1 MELNKS
7 SFQYMFALLLSVATL
22 FAQNITGTVS
32 GDNGNALAGANV
44 AVEGTN
50 AGASSNQDGSFSIS
64 GLSDGTYTV
73 TASYIG
79 YEDASA
85 VVTISGGRA
94 SSVNLTLDQGDIR
107 LNQVVVSASLK
118 KELVTEAPASVT
130 VFSGDELQARNAT
143 TIADVIGNQAGVEY
157 MKTGLES
164 SNVTLRG
171 FNGVF
176 SGAIHAVVDNRW
188 TRAPVVNA
196 QLLQFFAPDDS
207 DVDRVE
213 LVRGPASPMF
223 GPDTQQGVISLFTKS
238 PFNQGHRVALT
249 VGDRNFMKI
258 YGRVAHQWG
267 AKAATRISF
276 SHRSFDDWESN
287 MPRSV
292 AEANAQGHSYYE
304 PEYIRR
310 GLQTTSYP
318 FIDYDAVKYNDPANG
333 AFNAASAGEPF
344 SPEATVFETKTEIRP
359 DLKSNLTINT
369 RYANLSAI
377 EMTGVGRQFA
387 DDVDLYQ
394 FQMSYFRQDVM
405 GGDLFLNFFTN
416 VNDQKTT
423 YSLVNGNVVYDES
436 SNRALQLQHT
446 VPMGNGQTVIWGLD
460 YLDRTPETKGTING
474 KNEEDDDF
482 HNLGAYYSYEKK
494 FSDKF
499 KFVGTGRF
507 DTNNFLRKIGTDNV
521 FAPKLAFVWSPDN
534 VRGNFRLTYGENVD
548 LPGNFSKNLD
558 IAVYRDF
565 VYKQGLGIDFTQ
577 AGPWGAALPFNPD
590 IQVKAM
596 GSTTTGWTYHRDD
609 NGVPTYRSNW
619 TPGYMNVVFN
629 QLQAVYGAET
639 ALAMVDEMFPDGINT
654 NYAMNNSDMNAVAYG
669 VWAPLMMGSILQSAG
684 GAAYNAGFAA
694 SVGAAYAAATGDVAG
709 AAAYGANAAATAAGA
724 VLIMAASVT
733 PDSYANVVID
743 ENFNIVNPVQQY
755 PDFPVTKET
764 TWAQTE
770 FGYKG
775 QIADNMTLSVDV
787 YDLTIS
793 DYITNLQNIS
803 GMVTVLGDGG
813 SYVSNVLTYLATE
826 GDANL
831 AAWVDGWDAAALGGN
846 GNGTGADEF
855 AGLLLGTVAQA
866 PMGMVAPEQSPYG
879 GNLIYGYKQLT
890 EDLNLQGLEVAMNY
904 FPNSDWTFSMNASY
918 LSDSSLSVDFEGIEQ
933 IVNMNTPRFKMGA
946 GMQFADGEGS
956 SYGMTLRYQDS
967 YFADGFSGTSG
978 FVDSFYTLGLNAKW
992 NLNAVDGMSV
1002 GLSIDNITDVVHRET
1017 FLGPEMGRFV
1027 SMTVGYDL

>member
-1 MELNKS
+1 MKLNKA
-7 SFQYMFALLLSVATL
+7 SFQYMFALLFSVATL

-32 GDNGNALAGANV
+32 GDDGSALAGANV
-44 AVEGTN
+44 AVEGTDS
-50 AGASSNQDGSFSIS
+50 GASSNQDGSFSIS

-85 VVTISGGRA
+85 VVTISGGQA
-94 SSVNLTLDQGDIR
+94 SSVNLTLDRGDIR

-130 VFSGDELQARNAT
+130 VFGGDELEARSAT
-143 TIADVIGNQAGVEY
+143 TLTDVIGNQAGVEY

-164 SNVTLRG
+164 SNLSLRG

-213 LVRGPASPMF
+213 LVRGPASPMY

-238 PFNQGHRVALT
+238 PFNQGNRVALT

-267 AKAATRISF
+267 ARAATRVSF

-287 MPRSV
+287 MPRTL
-292 AEANAQGHSYYE
+292 AEANAQGHDYFE
-304 PEYIRR
+304 PLTIRR
-310 GLQTTSYP
+310 GLQTTAYP
-318 FIDYDAVKYNDPANG
+318 FIDYDSSGYNDPEG
-333 AFNAASAGEPF
+333 GVRNAASADEPF
-344 SPEATVFETKTEIRP
+344 SPEVTMVETKTEFRP

-369 RYANLSAI
+369 RNANLSAI

-387 DDVDLYQ
+387 DDVNLNQ
-394 FQMSYFRQDVM
+394 FQIAYFRQDVL

-416 VNDQKTT
+416 INDQKTT

-436 SNRALQLQHT
+436 SNRAFQLQHT
-446 VPMGNGQTVIWGLD
+446 IPMKNGQTIIWGVD

-474 KNEEDDDF
+474 KNEDEDDF
-482 HNLGAYYSYEKK
+482 TNIGAYYSYEKK
-494 FSDKF
+494 FSDEF
-499 KFVGTGRF
+499 KFVGTGRV
-507 DTNNFLRKIGTDNV
+507 DSNNYLDDIGTSSV
-521 FAPKLAFVWSPDN
+521 FAPKLAFVWSPED
-534 VRGNFRLTYGENVD
+534 VRGNFRLTYGENID
-548 LPGNFSKNLD
+548 LPGNFPQNLD

-565 VYKQGLGIDFTQ
+565 VYKNSLGIDFSTPTF
-577 AGPWGAALPFNPD
+577 GSLPFNPD

-596 GSTTTGWTYHRDD
+596 GSRTTGWTYDRDA

-619 TPGYMNVVFN
+619 SP
-629 QLQAVYGAET
+629 
-639 ALAMVDEMFPDGINT
+639 ALGLDVNT
-654 NYAMNNSDMNAVAYG
+654 NYAMGNSTMNAAAFG
-669 VWAPLMMGSILQSAG
+669 VWSPIIMGSILQSAAG
-684 GAAYNAGFAA
+684 QQYNAGFAA
-694 SVGAAYAAATGDVAG
+694 QVAAGYAAATGDTAG
-709 AAAYGANAAATAAGA
+709 AAAYGAAQAAAAAQA
-724 VLIMAASVT
+724 VMALASTVT
-733 PDSYANVVID
+733 PSAYSNVVAD
-743 ENFNIVNPVQQY
+743 ENGNLVDPSLQY
-755 PDFPVTKET
+755 PDFPANRET

-775 QIADNMTLSVDV
+775 QITDNMTLSVDV
-787 YDLTIS
+787 YDMVIS
-793 DYITNLQNIS
+793 DYITSLQNVS
-803 GMVTVLGDGG
+803 GLVGVAGDGQ
-813 SYVSNVLTYLATE
+813 SYVGNVLTYLATS
-826 GDANL
+826 GDTNL
-831 AAWVDGWDAAALGGN
+831 VNWINGWDAAAAGGN

-855 AGLLLGTVAQA
+855 AGILLPSVGAV
-866 PMGMVAPEQSPYG
+866 PIGIIAPEQSPYG

-890 EDLNLQGLEVAMNY
+890 DDLNLQGLEVSMNY
-904 FPNSDWTFSMNASY
+904 FPSSEWTFNMNMSL
-918 LSDSSLSVDFEGIEQ
+918 LSDSSLSVDFEGVEQ
-933 IVNMNTPRFKMGA
+933 VVNMNTPKFKLGG
-946 GMQFADGEGS
+946 GMQYASDDV
-956 SYGMTLRYQDS
+956 SYGLSLRYQDS

-978 FVDSFYTLGLNAKW
+978 NVEGFYTVGVNAKW
-992 NLNAVDGMSV
+992 NLEAVDGMSV

-1017 FLGPEMGRFV
+1017 FLGPEMGRFT
-1027 SMTVGYDL
+1027 SISLGYDL

>member
-1 MELNKS
+1 MKLNKA
-7 SFQYMFALLLSVATL
+7 SFQYMFALLFSVATL
-22 FAQNITGTVS
+22 FAQNITGTVN
-32 GDNGNALAGANV
+32 GDDGSALAGANV
-44 AVEGTN
+44 AVEGTDS
-50 AGASSNQDGSFSIS
+50 GASSNQDGSFSIS

-85 VVTISGGRA
+85 VVTISGGQA
-94 SSVNLTLDQGDIR
+94 SSVNLTLDRGDIR

-130 VFSGDELQARNAT
+130 VFGGDELEARSAT
-143 TIADVIGNQAGVEY
+143 TLTDVIGNQAGVEY

-164 SNVTLRG
+164 SNLSLRG

-213 LVRGPASPMF
+213 LVRGPASPMY

-238 PFNQGHRVALT
+238 PFNQGNRIALT

-267 AKAATRISF
+267 ARAATRVSF

-287 MPRSV
+287 MPRSLT
-292 AEANAQGHSYYE
+292 EAQAQGHSYYE
-304 PEYIRR
+304 PELIRR
-310 GLQTTSYP
+310 GLQTTAYP
-318 FIDYDAVKYNDPANG
+318 FIDYTASGYNDPVEGSPNS
-333 AFNAASAGEPF
+333 ASSAEPF
-344 SPEATVFETKTEIRP
+344 SPEATVFETKTEFRP

-369 RYANLSAI
+369 RMANLSAI

-394 FQMSYFRQDVM
+394 FQVAYFRQDVL
-405 GGDLFLNFFTN
+405 GGDLYLNFFTN
-416 VNDQKTT
+416 INDQKTT

-436 SNRALQLQHT
+436 SNRAFQLQHT
-446 VPMGNGQTVIWGLD
+446 VPMKNGQTVIWGLD

-474 KNEEDDDF
+474 KNEDNDDF
-482 HNLGAYYSYEKK
+482 DNLGVYYSYEKK
-494 FSDKF
+494 FSDRF
-499 KFVGTGRF
+499 KFVGTGRL
-507 DTNNFLRKIGTDNV
+507 DQNNYLDAIGTSSV
-521 FAPKLAFVWSPDN
+521 FAPKLAFVWSPED
-534 VRGNFRLTYGENVD
+534 VRGNFRLTYGENID
-548 LPGNFSKNLD
+548 LPGNFPKNLD

-565 VYKQGLGIDFTQ
+565 VYKQGLGIDFQ
-577 AGPWGAALPFNPD
+577 SAAFGSLPFNPD

-596 GSTTTGWTYHRDD
+596 GSQTTGWTYDRDA

-619 TPGYMNVVFN
+619 SP
-629 QLQAVYGAET
+629 
-639 ALAMVDEMFPDGINT
+639 ALGLDVNT
-654 NYAMNNSDMNAVAYG
+654 NYAMGNSTMNAAAFG
-669 VWAPLMMGSILQSAG
+669 VWSPIMMGSILQSAG
-684 GAAYNAGFAA
+684 GQGYNAAFAA
-694 SVGAAYAAATGDVAG
+694 QVAAGYAAATGDTAG
-709 AAAYGANAAATAAGA
+709 AAAYGAAQAAAASQA
-724 VLIMAASVT
+724 VMALASTVS
-733 PDSYANVVID
+733 PSAYSNVVID
-743 ENFNIVNPVQQY
+743 ENFNVVNPVTQY
-755 PDFPVTKET
+755 PNFPATKET

-775 QIADNMTLSVDV
+775 QITDNMTLSVDV
-787 YDLTIS
+787 YDLVIS

-813 SYVSNVLTYLATE
+813 SYVGNVLTYLATA

-831 AAWVDGWDAAALGGN
+831 VNWINGWDAAAAGGN

-866 PMGMVAPEQSPYG
+866 PIGMIAPEQSPYG
-879 GNLIYGYKQLT
+879 GNLIFGYKQLT

-904 FPNSDWTFSMNASY
+904 FPSAEWTFNMNMSL
-918 LSDSSLSVDFEGIEQ
+918 LSDSSLTVDFEGVEQ
-933 IVNMNTPRFKMGA
+933 FVNMNTPKFKLGG
-946 GMQFADGEGS
+946 GMQYASDDV
-956 SYGMTLRYQDS
+956 SYGLSLRYQDS

-978 FVDSFYTLGLNAKW
+978 EVEGFYTVGVNAKW
-992 NLNAVDGMSV
+992 NLEAVDGMSV

-1017 FLGPEMGRFV
+1017 FLGPEMGRFT
-1027 SMTVGYDL
+1027 SISLGYDL

>member
-1 MELNKS
+1 MKLNKA
-7 SFQYMFALLLSVATL
+7 SFQYMFVLLFSVTAL
-22 FAQNITGTVS
+22 FAQNITGTVN
-32 GDNGNALAGANV
+32 GDDGSALAGANV
-44 AVEGTN
+44 AVEGTDS
-50 AGASSNQDGSFSIS
+50 GASSNQDGSFSIS

-85 VVTISGGRA
+85 VVTISGGQA
-94 SSVNLTLDQGDIR
+94 SSVNLTLDRGDIR

-130 VFSGDELQARNAT
+130 VFGGDELEARSAT
-143 TIADVIGNQAGVEY
+143 TLTDVIGNQAGVEY

-164 SNVTLRG
+164 SNLSLRG

-213 LVRGPASPMF
+213 LVRGPASPMY

-238 PFNQGHRVALT
+238 PFNQGNRIALT

-267 AKAATRISF
+267 ARAATRVSF

-287 MPRSV
+287 MPRSLT
-292 AEANAQGHSYYE
+292 EAQAQGHSYYE
-304 PEYIRR
+304 PELIRR
-310 GLQTTSYP
+310 GLQTTAYP
-318 FIDYDAVKYNDPANG
+318 FIDYTASGYNDPVEGSPNS
-333 AFNAASAGEPF
+333 ASSAEPF
-344 SPEATVFETKTEIRP
+344 SPEATVFETKTEFRP

-369 RYANLSAI
+369 RMANLSAI

-394 FQMSYFRQDVM
+394 FQVAYFRQDVL
-405 GGDLFLNFFTN
+405 GGDLYLNFFTN
-416 VNDQKTT
+416 INDQKTT

-436 SNRALQLQHT
+436 SNRAFQLQHT
-446 VPMGNGQTVIWGLD
+446 VPMKNGQTVIWGLD

-474 KNEEDDDF
+474 KNEDNDDF
-482 HNLGAYYSYEKK
+482 DNLGVYYSYEKK
-494 FSDKF
+494 FSDRF
-499 KFVGTGRF
+499 KFVGTGRL
-507 DTNNFLRKIGTDNV
+507 DQNNYLDAIGTSSV
-521 FAPKLAFVWSPDN
+521 FAPKLAFVWSPED
-534 VRGNFRLTYGENVD
+534 VRGNFRLTYGENID
-548 LPGNFSKNLD
+548 LPGNFPKNLD

-565 VYKQGLGIDFTQ
+565 VYKQGLGIDFQ
-577 AGPWGAALPFNPD
+577 SAAFGSLPFNPD

-596 GSTTTGWTYHRDD
+596 GSQTTGWTYDRDA

-619 TPGYMNVVFN
+619 SP
-629 QLQAVYGAET
+629 
-639 ALAMVDEMFPDGINT
+639 ALGLDVNT
-654 NYAMNNSDMNAVAYG
+654 NYAMGNSTMNAAAFG
-669 VWAPLMMGSILQSAG
+669 VWSPIMMGSILQSAG
-684 GAAYNAGFAA
+684 GQGYNAAFAA
-694 SVGAAYAAATGDVAG
+694 QVAAGYAAATGDTAG
-709 AAAYGANAAATAAGA
+709 AAAYGAAQAAAASQA
-724 VLIMAASVT
+724 VMALASTVS
-733 PDSYANVVID
+733 PSAYSNVVID
-743 ENFNIVNPVQQY
+743 ENFNVVNPVTQY
-755 PDFPVTKET
+755 PNFPATKET

-775 QIADNMTLSVDV
+775 QITDNMTLSVDV
-787 YDLTIS
+787 YDLVIS

-813 SYVSNVLTYLATE
+813 SYVGNVLTYLATA

-831 AAWVDGWDAAALGGN
+831 VNWINGWDAAAAGGN

-866 PMGMVAPEQSPYG
+866 PIGMIAPEQSPYG

-904 FPNSDWTFSMNASY
+904 FPSAEWTFNMNMSL
-918 LSDSSLSVDFEGIEQ
+918 LSDSSLTVDFEGVEQ
-933 IVNMNTPRFKMGA
+933 FVNMNTPKFKLGG
-946 GMQFADGEGS
+946 GMQYASDDV
-956 SYGMTLRYQDS
+956 SYGLSLRYQDS

-978 FVDSFYTLGLNAKW
+978 EVEGFYTVGVNAKW
-992 NLNAVDGMSV
+992 NLEAVDGMSV

-1017 FLGPEMGRFV
+1017 FLGPEMGRFT
-1027 SMTVGYDL
+1027 SISLGYDL

>member
-1 MELNKS
+1 MKLNKA
-7 SFQYMFALLLSVATL
+7 SFQYMFALLFSVTAL
-22 FAQNITGTVS
+22 FAQNITGTVN
-32 GDNGNALAGANV
+32 GDDGSALAGANV
-44 AVEGTN
+44 AVEGTDS
-50 AGASSNQDGSFSIS
+50 GASSNQDGSFSIS

-85 VVTISGGRA
+85 VVTISGGQA
-94 SSVNLTLDQGDIR
+94 SSVNLTLDRGDIR

-130 VFSGDELQARNAT
+130 VFGGEELEARSAT
-143 TIADVIGNQAGVEY
+143 TLTDVIGNQAGVEY

-164 SNVTLRG
+164 SNLSLRG

-213 LVRGPASPMF
+213 LVRGPASPMY

-238 PFNQGHRVALT
+238 PFNQGNRIALT

-267 AKAATRISF
+267 ARAATRVSF

-287 MPRSV
+287 MPRSLT
-292 AEANAQGHSYYE
+292 EAQAQGHSYYE
-304 PEYIRR
+304 PELIRR
-310 GLQTTSYP
+310 GLQTTAYP
-318 FIDYDAVKYNDPANG
+318 FIDYTASGYNDPVEGSPNS
-333 AFNAASAGEPF
+333 ASSAEPF
-344 SPEATVFETKTEIRP
+344 SPEATVFETKTEFRP

-369 RYANLSAI
+369 RMANLSAI

-394 FQMSYFRQDVM
+394 FQVAYFRQDVL
-405 GGDLFLNFFTN
+405 GGDLYLNFFTN
-416 VNDQKTT
+416 INDQKTT

-436 SNRALQLQHT
+436 SNRAFQLQHT
-446 VPMGNGQTVIWGLD
+446 VPMKNGQTVIWGLD

-474 KNEEDDDF
+474 KNEDNDDF
-482 HNLGAYYSYEKK
+482 DNLGVYYSYEKK
-494 FSDKF
+494 FSDRF
-499 KFVGTGRF
+499 KFVGTGRL
-507 DTNNFLRKIGTDNV
+507 DQNNYLDAIGTSSV
-521 FAPKLAFVWSPDN
+521 FAPKLAFVWSPED
-534 VRGNFRLTYGENVD
+534 VRGNFRLTYGENID
-548 LPGNFSKNLD
+548 LPGNFPKNLD

-565 VYKQGLGIDFTQ
+565 VYKQGLGIDFQ
-577 AGPWGAALPFNPD
+577 SAAFGSLPFNPD

-596 GSTTTGWTYHRDD
+596 GSQTTGWTYDRDA

-619 TPGYMNVVFN
+619 SP
-629 QLQAVYGAET
+629 
-639 ALAMVDEMFPDGINT
+639 ALGLDVNT
-654 NYAMNNSDMNAVAYG
+654 NYAMGNSTMNAAAFG
-669 VWAPLMMGSILQSAG
+669 VWSPIMMGSILQSEG
-684 GAAYNAGFAA
+684 GQGYNAAFAA
-694 SVGAAYAAATGDVAG
+694 QVAAGYAAATGDTAG
-709 AAAYGANAAATAAGA
+709 AAAYGAAQAAAASQA
-724 VLIMAASVT
+724 VMALASTVS
-733 PDSYANVVID
+733 PSAYSNVVID
-743 ENFNIVNPVQQY
+743 EN
-755 PDFPVTKET
+755 
-764 TWAQTE
+764 QTE

-775 QIADNMTLSVDV
+775 QITDNMTLSVDV
-787 YDLTIS
+787 YDLVIS

-813 SYVSNVLTYLATE
+813 SYVGNVLTYLATA

-831 AAWVDGWDAAALGGN
+831 VNWINGWDAAAAGGN

-866 PMGMVAPEQSPYG
+866 PIGMIAPEQSPYG
-879 GNLIYGYKQLT
+879 GNLIFGYKQLT

-904 FPNSDWTFSMNASY
+904 FPSAEWTFNMNMSL
-918 LSDSSLSVDFEGIEQ
+918 LSDSSLTVDFEGVEQ
-933 IVNMNTPRFKMGA
+933 FVNMNTPKFKLGG
-946 GMQFADGEGS
+946 GMQYASDDV
-956 SYGMTLRYQDS
+956 SYGLSLRYQDS

-978 FVDSFYTLGLNAKW
+978 EVEGFYTVGVNAKW
-992 NLNAVDGMSV
+992 NLEAVDGMSV

-1017 FLGPEMGRFV
+1017 FLGPEMGRFT
-1027 SMTVGYDL
+1027 SISLGYDL

>member
-1 MELNKS
+1 MKLNKA
-7 SFQYMFALLLSVATL
+7 SFQYMFALLFSVATL

-32 GDNGNALAGANV
+32 GDDGSALAGANV
-44 AVEGTN
+44 AVEGTDS
-50 AGASSNQDGSFSIS
+50 GASSNQDGSFSIS

-85 VVTISGGRA
+85 VVTISGGQA
-94 SSVNLTLDQGDIR
+94 SSVNLTLDRGDIR

-130 VFSGDELQARNAT
+130 VFGGDELEARSAT
-143 TIADVIGNQAGVEY
+143 TLTDVIGNQAGVEY

-164 SNVTLRG
+164 SNLSLRG

-213 LVRGPASPMF
+213 LVRGPASPMY

-238 PFNQGHRVALT
+238 PFNQGNRIALT

-267 AKAATRISF
+267 TRAATRVSF

-287 MPRSV
+287 MPRSLT
-292 AEANAQGHSYYE
+292 EAQAQGHSYYE
-304 PEYIRR
+304 PELIRR
-310 GLQTTSYP
+310 GLQTTAYP
-318 FIDYDAVKYNDPANG
+318 FIDYTASGYNDPVEGSPNS
-333 AFNAASAGEPF
+333 ASSAEPF
-344 SPEATVFETKTEIRP
+344 SPEATVFETKTEFRP

-369 RYANLSAI
+369 RMANLSAI

-394 FQMSYFRQDVM
+394 FQVAYFRQDVL
-405 GGDLFLNFFTN
+405 GGDLYLNFFTN
-416 VNDQKTT
+416 INDQKTT

-436 SNRALQLQHT
+436 SNRAFQLQHT
-446 VPMGNGQTVIWGLD
+446 VPMKNGQTVIWGLD

-474 KNEEDDDF
+474 KNEDNDDF
-482 HNLGAYYSYEKK
+482 DNLGVYYSYEKK
-494 FSDKF
+494 FSDRF
-499 KFVGTGRF
+499 KFVGTGRL
-507 DTNNFLRKIGTDNV
+507 DQNNYLDAIGTSSV
-521 FAPKLAFVWSPDN
+521 FAPKLAFVWSPED
-534 VRGNFRLTYGENVD
+534 VRGNFRLTYGENID
-548 LPGNFSKNLD
+548 LPGNFPKNLD

-565 VYKQGLGIDFTQ
+565 VYKQGLGIDFQ
-577 AGPWGAALPFNPD
+577 SAAFGSLPFNPD

-596 GSTTTGWTYHRDD
+596 GSQTTGWTYDRDA

-619 TPGYMNVVFN
+619 SP
-629 QLQAVYGAET
+629 
-639 ALAMVDEMFPDGINT
+639 ALGLDVNT
-654 NYAMNNSDMNAVAYG
+654 NYAMGNSTMNAAAFG
-669 VWAPLMMGSILQSAG
+669 VWSPIMMGSILQSEG
-684 GAAYNAGFAA
+684 GQGYNAAFAA
-694 SVGAAYAAATGDVAG
+694 QVAAGYAAATGDTAG
-709 AAAYGANAAATAAGA
+709 AAAYGAAQAAAASQA
-724 VLIMAASVT
+724 VMALASTVS
-733 PDSYANVVID
+733 PSAYSNVVID
-743 ENFNIVNPVQQY
+743 ENFNVVNPVTQY
-755 PDFPVTKET
+755 PNFPATKET

-775 QIADNMTLSVDV
+775 QITDNMTLSVDV
-787 YDLTIS
+787 YDLVIS

-813 SYVSNVLTYLATE
+813 SYVGNVLTYLATA

-831 AAWVDGWDAAALGGN
+831 VNWINGWDAAAAGGN

-866 PMGMVAPEQSPYG
+866 PIGMIAPEQSPYG

-904 FPNSDWTFSMNASY
+904 FPSAEWTFNMNMSL
-918 LSDSSLSVDFEGIEQ
+918 LSDSSLTVDFEGVEQ
-933 IVNMNTPRFKMGA
+933 FVNMNTPKFKLGG
-946 GMQFADGEGS
+946 GMQYASDDV
-956 SYGMTLRYQDS
+956 SYGLSLRYQDS

-978 FVDSFYTLGLNAKW
+978 EVEGFYTVGVNAKW
-992 NLNAVDGMSV
+992 NLEAVDGMSV

-1017 FLGPEMGRFV
+1017 FLGPEMGRFT
-1027 SMTVGYDL
+1027 SISLGYDL

>member
-1 MELNKS
+1 MKLNKA
-7 SFQYMFALLLSVATL
+7 SFQYMFALLFSVTSL

-44 AVEGTN
+44 AVEGTE

-85 VVTISGGRA
+85 VVTVSGGKA

-130 VFSGDELQARNAT
+130 VFGGDELEARGAT

-213 LVRGPASPMF
+213 LVRGPASPMY
-223 GPDTQQGVISLFTKS
+223 GPDTQQGVISLYTKS
-238 PFNQGHRVALT
+238 PFNQGNRIALT

-267 AKAATRISF
+267 ARAATRISF
-276 SHRSFDDWESN
+276 SHRSFEDWESN
-287 MPRSV
+287 MPRSL
-292 AEANAQGHSYYE
+292 AEANAAGHDYYE
-304 PEYIRR
+304 PEMIRR
-310 GLQTTSYP
+310 GLQTTAYP
-318 FIDYDAVKYNDPANG
+318 FIDYANSGYNDPEG
-333 AFNAASAGEPF
+333 GVLNAASADEPF
-344 SPEATVFETKTEIRP
+344 KPEATVFETKTEFRP

-369 RYANLSAI
+369 RFANLSAI

-394 FQMSYFRQDVM
+394 FQVSYFRQGFL

-416 VNDQKTT
+416 INDQKTT

-436 SNRALQLQHT
+436 SNRAFQLQHT
-446 VPMGNGQTVIWGLD
+446 VPMKNGQSVIWGLD

-474 KNEEDDDF
+474 KNEDDDNF
-482 HNLGAYYSYEKK
+482 DNLGVYYTYEKK
-494 FSDKF
+494 FSDEF
-499 KFVGTGRF
+499 KFVGTGRY
-507 DTNNFLRKIGTDNV
+507 DTNNYLDAIGTSGV
-521 FAPKLAFVWSPDN
+521 FAPKLAFVWSPED
-534 VRGNFRLTYGENVD
+534 VRGNFRLTYGENID

-558 IAVYRDF
+558 IAVFRDF
-565 VYKQGLGIDFTQ
+565 VYGGLFGIDFTPIV
-577 AGPWGAALPFNPD
+577 GFNPD

-596 GSTTTGWTYHRDD
+596 GSTTTGWTYNRDA
-609 NGVPTYRSNW
+609 NGIPTYRSNW
-619 TPGYMNVVFN
+619 SP
-629 QLQAVYGAET
+629 AVGAD
-639 ALAMVDEMFPDGINT
+639 VNT
-654 NYAMNNSDMNAVAYG
+654 NYAMNNSTMNAAAFG
-669 VWAPLMMGSILQSAG
+669 VWSPIMMGAILQSAG
-684 GAAYNAGFAA
+684 GQAYNAGFAA
-694 SVGAAYAAATGDVAG
+694 QVAASYAAATGDTAG
-709 AAAYGANAAATAAGA
+709 AAAFGAAQAAAASNA
-724 VLIMAASVT
+724 VLALASAVS
-733 PDSYANVVID
+733 PSAYN
-743 ENFNIVNPVQQY
+743 NIVLDTSFNLMDPSTRF
-755 PDFPVTKET
+755 PDFPRIKET

-775 QIADNMTLSVDV
+775 QVTDNMTLSVDL
-787 YDLTIS
+787 YDMVIS
-793 DYITNLQNIS
+793 DYVTGLQNIS
-803 GMVTVLGDGG
+803 GLVNVVGDGG
-813 SYVSNVLTYLATE
+813 SYVGNVLTYLATQ

-831 AAWVDGWDAAALGGN
+831 VNWINGWDAAAAGGN

-855 AGLLLGTVAQA
+855 AGLLLGQVAQV
-866 PMGMVAPEQSPYG
+866 PIGMVAPEQSPYG
-879 GNLIYGYKQLT
+879 GNLIYGYKQLSD
-890 EDLNLQGLEVAMNY
+890 DLNLQGLEVAMNY
-904 FPNSDWTFSMNASY
+904 FPSAEWTFNMNMSL
-918 LSDSSLSVDFEGIEQ
+918 LSDSSLSVDFEGVEQ
-933 IVNMNTPRFKMGA
+933 VVNMNAPKFKLGG
-946 GMQFADGEGS
+946 GMQYADADK

-978 FVDSFYTLGLNAKW
+978 NVDGFYTVGVNAKW
-992 NLNAVDGMSV
+992 NLEAVDGMSV

-1017 FLGPEMGRFV
+1017 FLGPEMGRFT
-1027 SMTVGYDL
+1027 SISLGYDL

>member
-1 MELNKS
+1 MKLNKA
-7 SFQYMFALLLSVATL
+7 SFQYMFALLFSVATL

-32 GDNGNALAGANV
+32 GDDGSALAGANV
-44 AVEGTN
+44 AVEGTDS
-50 AGASSNQDGSFSIS
+50 GASSNQDGSFSIS

-79 YEDASA
+79 YDDASA
-85 VVTISGGRA
+85 VVTISGGQA
-94 SSVNLTLDQGDIR
+94 SSVNLTLDRGDIR

-130 VFSGDELQARNAT
+130 VFGGEELEARSAT
-143 TIADVIGNQAGVEY
+143 TLSDVLGNQAGVEY

-164 SNVTLRG
+164 SNLSLRG

-213 LVRGPASPMF
+213 LVRGPASPMY

-238 PFNQGHRVALT
+238 PFNQGNRIALT

-267 AKAATRISF
+267 ARAATRVSF

-287 MPRSV
+287 MPRSL
-292 AEANAQGHSYYE
+292 AEAQAEGHSYYE
-304 PEYIRR
+304 PELIRR
-310 GLQTTSYP
+310 GLQTTTYP
-318 FIDYDAVKYNDPANG
+318 FIDYSNSGYNDPVEGSPNS
-333 AFNAASAGEPF
+333 ASSAEPF
-344 SPEATVFETKTEIRP
+344 SPEATVFETKTEFRP

-369 RYANLSAI
+369 RMANLSAI

-394 FQMSYFRQDVM
+394 FQLAYFRQDVL
-405 GGDLFLNFFTN
+405 GGDLYLNFFTN
-416 VNDQKTT
+416 INDQKTT

-436 SNRALQLQHT
+436 SNRAFQMQHT
-446 VPMGNGQTVIWGLD
+446 VPMKNGQTVIWGLD

-474 KNEEDDDF
+474 KNEDDDNF
-482 HNLGAYYSYEKK
+482 DNLGVYYSYEKK
-494 FSDKF
+494 FSDEF
-499 KFVGTGRF
+499 KFVGTGRY
-507 DTNNFLRKIGTDNV
+507 DTNNYLDAIGTSGV
-521 FAPKLAFVWSPDN
+521 FAPKLAFVWSPED
-534 VRGNFRLTYGENVD
+534 VRGNFRLTYGENID
-548 LPGNFSKNLD
+548 LPGNFPKNLD

-565 VYKQGLGIDFTQ
+565 VYKQSLGIDFSTPTF
-577 AGPWGAALPFNPD
+577 GSLPFNPD

-596 GSTTTGWTYHRDD
+596 GSTTTGWTYDRDA

-619 TPGYMNVVFN
+619 SP
-629 QLQAVYGAET
+629 
-639 ALAMVDEMFPDGINT
+639 ALGLDVNT
-654 NYAMNNSDMNAVAYG
+654 NYAMGNNTMNAAAFG
-669 VWAPLMMGSILQSAG
+669 VWAPIMMGSILQSDAG
-684 GAAYNAGFAA
+684 AGYNAAFAA
-694 SVGAAYAAATGDVAG
+694 QVGAAYAAATGDVAG
-709 AAAYGANAAATAAGA
+709 AAAYGAAQAAAAAQA
-724 VLIMAASVT
+724 VMALAGSVS
-733 PDSYANVVID
+733 PSAYSNIVID
-743 ENFNIVNPVQQY
+743 ETFNVVNPVTQY
-755 PDFPVTKET
+755 PDFPATKET

-775 QIADNMTLSVDV
+775 QVTDNMTLSVDV
-787 YDLTIS
+787 YDLVIS
-793 DYITNLQNIS
+793 DYVTNLQNIS

-813 SYVSNVLTYLATE
+813 SYVGNVLTYLATA

-831 AAWVDGWDAAALGGN
+831 VNWINGWDAAAAGGN

-866 PMGMVAPEQSPYG
+866 PIGMVAPEQSPYG

-890 EDLNLQGLEVAMNY
+890 EDLNLQGLEVSMNY
-904 FPNSDWTFSMNASY
+904 FPSAEWTFNMNMSL
-918 LSDSSLSVDFEGIEQ
+918 LSDSSLTVDFEGVEQ
-933 IVNMNTPRFKMGA
+933 FVNMNTPKFKLGG
-946 GMQFADGEGS
+946 GMQYASDDV

-978 FVDSFYTLGLNAKW
+978 NVEGFYTVGVNAKW
-992 NLNAVDGMSV
+992 NLEAVDGMSV

-1017 FLGPEMGRFV
+1017 FLGPEMGRFT
-1027 SMTVGYDL
+1027 SISLGYDL

>member
-1 MELNKS
+1 MKLNKA
-7 SFQYMFALLLSVATL
+7 SFQYMFALLFSVATL

-32 GDNGNALAGANV
+32 GDDGSALAGANV
-44 AVEGTN
+44 AVEGTDT
-50 AGASSNQDGSFSIS
+50 GASSNQDGSFSIS

-79 YEDASA
+79 YDDASA
-85 VVTISGGRA
+85 VVTISGGQA
-94 SSVNLTLDQGDIR
+94 SSVNLTLDKGDIR

-130 VFSGDELQARNAT
+130 VFGGEELEARSAT
-143 TIADVIGNQAGVEY
+143 TLSDVLGNQAGVEY

-164 SNVTLRG
+164 SNLSLRG

-213 LVRGPASPMF
+213 LVRGPASPMY

-238 PFNQGHRVALT
+238 PFNQGNRVAIT

-267 AKAATRISF
+267 ARAATRVSF

-287 MPRSV
+287 MPRSLT
-292 AEANAQGHSYYE
+292 EAQAQGHSYYE
-304 PEYIRR
+304 PELIRR
-310 GLQTTSYP
+310 GLQTTTYP
-318 FIDYDAVKYNDPANG
+318 FIDYGASGYNDPVEGSPN
-333 AFNAASAGEPF
+333 SATSDEPF
-344 SPEATVFETKTEIRP
+344 SPEATVFETKTEFRP

-369 RYANLSAI
+369 RMANLSAI

-387 DDVDLYQ
+387 DDVDLMQ
-394 FQMSYFRQDVM
+394 FQLAYFRQDVL
-405 GGDLFLNFFTN
+405 GGDLYLNFFTN
-416 VNDQKTT
+416 INDQKTT

-436 SNRALQLQHT
+436 SNRAFQLQHT
-446 VPMGNGQTVIWGLD
+446 IPMKNGQTVIWGLD

-474 KNEEDDDF
+474 KNEDDDNF
-482 HNLGAYYSYEKK
+482 DNLGVYYSYEKK
-494 FSDKF
+494 FSDEF
-499 KFVGTGRF
+499 KFVGTGRL
-507 DTNNFLRKIGTDNV
+507 DQNNYLDAIGTSSV
-521 FAPKLAFVWSPDN
+521 FAPKLAFVWSPED
-534 VRGNFRLTYGENVD
+534 VRGNFRLTYGENID
-548 LPGNFSKNLD
+548 LPGNFPKNLD

-565 VYKQGLGIDFTQ
+565 VYKQSLGIDFSTPLF
-577 AGPWGAALPFNPD
+577 GALPFNPD

-596 GSTTTGWTYHRDD
+596 GSTTTGWTYDRDA

-619 TPGYMNVVFN
+619 SP
-629 QLQAVYGAET
+629 
-639 ALAMVDEMFPDGINT
+639 ALGLDVNT
-654 NYAMNNSDMNAVAYG
+654 NYAMGNNTMNAAAFG
-669 VWAPLMMGSILQSAG
+669 VWSPIMMGAILQSSAG
-684 GAAYNAGFAA
+684 AGYNAAFGAQVA
-694 SVGAAYAAATGDVAG
+694 AAYAAATGDVAG
-709 AAAYGANAAATAAGA
+709 AAAYGAAQAEAAAIAALEMSGA
-724 VLIMAASVT
+724 VSPNAFSNI
-733 PDSYANVVID
+733 VID
-743 ENFNIVNPVQQY
+743 ENFSIVNPVQQY
-755 PDFPVTKET
+755 PDFPATKET

-775 QIADNMTLSVDV
+775 QVSDNMTLSVDV
-787 YDLTIS
+787 YDLVIS
-793 DYITNLQNIS
+793 DYVTNLQNIS
-803 GMVTVLGDGG
+803 GMVTVVGDGG
-813 SYVSNVLTYLATE
+813 SYVGNVLTYLATA

-831 AAWVDGWDAAALGGN
+831 VNWINGWDAAAAGGN

-855 AGLLLGTVAQA
+855 AGLLLGQVAQV
-866 PMGMVAPEQSPYG
+866 PIGMVAPEQSPYG

-890 EDLNLQGLEVAMNY
+890 EDLNLQGLEVSMNY
-904 FPNSDWTFSMNASY
+904 FPSAEWTFSMNMSL
-918 LSDSSLSVDFEGIEQ
+918 LSDSSLTVDFEGVEQ
-933 IVNMNTPRFKMGA
+933 FVNMNTPKFKLGG
-946 GMQFADGEGS
+946 GMQYASQDK

-978 FVDSFYTLGLNAKW
+978 NVDGFYTVGVNAKW
-992 NLNAVDGMSV
+992 NLEAVDGLSV

-1017 FLGPEMGRFV
+1017 FLGPEMGRFT
-1027 SMTVGYDL
+1027 SISLGYDL

>member
-1 MELNKS
+1 MKLNKA
-7 SFQYMFALLLSVATL
+7 SFQYMFALLFSVTAL
-22 FAQNITGTVS
+22 FAQNITGTVN
-32 GDNGNALAGANV
+32 GDDGSALAGANV
-44 AVEGTN
+44 AVEGTDS
-50 AGASSNQDGSFSIS
+50 GASSNQDGSFSIS

-85 VVTISGGRA
+85 VVTISGGQA
-94 SSVNLTLDQGDIR
+94 SSVNLTLDRGDIR

-130 VFSGDELQARNAT
+130 VFGGDELEARSAT
-143 TIADVIGNQAGVEY
+143 TLTDVIGNQAGVEY

-164 SNVTLRG
+164 SNLSLRG

-213 LVRGPASPMF
+213 LVRGPASPMY

-238 PFNQGHRVALT
+238 PFNQGNRIALT

-267 AKAATRISF
+267 ARAATRVSF

-287 MPRSV
+287 MPRSLT
-292 AEANAQGHSYYE
+292 EAQAQGHSYYE
-304 PEYIRR
+304 PELIRR
-310 GLQTTSYP
+310 GLQTTAYP
-318 FIDYDAVKYNDPANG
+318 FIDYTASGYNDPVEGSPNS
-333 AFNAASAGEPF
+333 ASSAEPF
-344 SPEATVFETKTEIRP
+344 SPEATVFETKTEFRP

-369 RYANLSAI
+369 RMANLSAI

-387 DDVDLYQ
+387 DNVDLYQ
-394 FQMSYFRQDVM
+394 FQVAYFRQDVL
-405 GGDLFLNFFTN
+405 GGDLYLNFFTN
-416 VNDQKTT
+416 INDQKTT

-436 SNRALQLQHT
+436 SNRAFQLQHT
-446 VPMGNGQTVIWGLD
+446 VPMKNGQTVIWGLD

-474 KNEEDDDF
+474 KNEDNDDF
-482 HNLGAYYSYEKK
+482 DNLGVYYSYEKK
-494 FSDKF
+494 FSDRF
-499 KFVGTGRF
+499 KFVGTGRL
-507 DTNNFLRKIGTDNV
+507 DQNNYLDAIGTSSV
-521 FAPKLAFVWSPDN
+521 FAPKLAFVWSPED
-534 VRGNFRLTYGENVD
+534 VRGNFRLTYGENID
-548 LPGNFSKNLD
+548 LPGNFPKNLD

-565 VYKQGLGIDFTQ
+565 VYKQGLGIDFQT
-577 AGPWGAALPFNPD
+577 AAFGSLPFNPD

-596 GSTTTGWTYHRDD
+596 GSQTTGWTYDRDA

-619 TPGYMNVVFN
+619 SP
-629 QLQAVYGAET
+629 
-639 ALAMVDEMFPDGINT
+639 ALGLDVNT
-654 NYAMNNSDMNAVAYG
+654 NYAMGNSTMNAAAFG
-669 VWAPLMMGSILQSAG
+669 VWSPIMMGSILQSAG
-684 GAAYNAGFAA
+684 GQGYNAAFAA
-694 SVGAAYAAATGDVAG
+694 QVAAGYAAATGDTAG
-709 AAAYGANAAATAAGA
+709 AAAYGAAQAAAASQA
-724 VLIMAASVT
+724 VMALASTVS
-733 PDSYANVVID
+733 PSAYSNVVID
-743 ENFNIVNPVQQY
+743 ENFNVVNPVTQY
-755 PDFPVTKET
+755 PNFPATKET

-775 QIADNMTLSVDV
+775 QITDNMTLSVDV
-787 YDLTIS
+787 YDLVIS

-813 SYVSNVLTYLATE
+813 SYVGNVLTYLATA

-831 AAWVDGWDAAALGGN
+831 VNWINGWDAAAAGGN

-866 PMGMVAPEQSPYG
+866 PIGMIAPEQSPYG

-904 FPNSDWTFSMNASY
+904 FPSAEWTFNMNMSL
-918 LSDSSLSVDFEGIEQ
+918 LSDSSLTVDFEGVEQ
-933 IVNMNTPRFKMGA
+933 FVNMNTPKFKLGG
-946 GMQFADGEGS
+946 GMQYASDDV
-956 SYGMTLRYQDS
+956 SYGLSLRYQDS

-978 FVDSFYTLGLNAKW
+978 EVEGFYTVGVNAKW
-992 NLNAVDGMSV
+992 NLEAVDGMSV

-1017 FLGPEMGRFV
+1017 FLGPEMGRFT
-1027 SMTVGYDL
+1027 SISLGYDL

>member
-1 MELNKS
+1 MKLNKA
-7 SFQYMFALLLSVATL
+7 SFQYMFALLFSVTAL
-22 FAQNITGTVS
+22 FAQNITGTVN
-32 GDNGNALAGANV
+32 GDDGSALAGANV
-44 AVEGTN
+44 AVEGTDS
-50 AGASSNQDGSFSIS
+50 GASSNQDGSFSIS

-85 VVTISGGRA
+85 VVTISGGQA
-94 SSVNLTLDQGDIR
+94 SSVNLTLDRGDIR

-130 VFSGDELQARNAT
+130 VFGGDELEARSAT
-143 TIADVIGNQAGVEY
+143 TLTDVIGNQAGVEY

-164 SNVTLRG
+164 SNLSLRG

-213 LVRGPASPMF
+213 LVRGPASPMY

-238 PFNQGHRVALT
+238 PFNQGNRIALT

-267 AKAATRISF
+267 ARAATRVSF

-287 MPRSV
+287 MPRSLT
-292 AEANAQGHSYYE
+292 EAQAQGHSYYE
-304 PEYIRR
+304 PELIRR
-310 GLQTTSYP
+310 GLQTTAYP
-318 FIDYDAVKYNDPANG
+318 FIDYTASGYNDPVEGSPNS
-333 AFNAASAGEPF
+333 ASSAEPF
-344 SPEATVFETKTEIRP
+344 SPEATVFETKTEFRP

-369 RYANLSAI
+369 RMANLSAI

-394 FQMSYFRQDVM
+394 FQLAYFRQDVL
-405 GGDLFLNFFTN
+405 GGDLYLNFFTN
-416 VNDQKTT
+416 INDQKTT

-436 SNRALQLQHT
+436 SNRAFQLQHT
-446 VPMGNGQTVIWGLD
+446 VPMKNGQTVIWGLD

-474 KNEEDDDF
+474 KNEDNDDF
-482 HNLGAYYSYEKK
+482 DNLGVYYSYEKK
-494 FSDKF
+494 FSDRF
-499 KFVGTGRF
+499 KFVGTGRL
-507 DTNNFLRKIGTDNV
+507 DQNNYLDAIGTSSV
-521 FAPKLAFVWSPDN
+521 FAPKLAFVWSPED
-534 VRGNFRLTYGENVD
+534 VRGNFRLTYGENID
-548 LPGNFSKNLD
+548 LPGNFPKNLD

-565 VYKQGLGIDFTQ
+565 VYKQGLGIDFQ
-577 AGPWGAALPFNPD
+577 SAAFGSLPFNPD

-596 GSTTTGWTYHRDD
+596 GSQTTGWTYDRDA

-619 TPGYMNVVFN
+619 SP
-629 QLQAVYGAET
+629 
-639 ALAMVDEMFPDGINT
+639 ALGLDVNT
-654 NYAMNNSDMNAVAYG
+654 NYAMGNSTMNAAAFG
-669 VWAPLMMGSILQSAG
+669 VWSPIMMGSILQSEG
-684 GAAYNAGFAA
+684 GQGYNAAFAA
-694 SVGAAYAAATGDVAG
+694 QVAAGYAAATGDTAG
-709 AAAYGANAAATAAGA
+709 AAAYGAAQAAAASQA
-724 VLIMAASVT
+724 VMALASTVS
-733 PDSYANVVID
+733 PSAYSNVVID
-743 ENFNIVNPVQQY
+743 ENFNVVNPVTQY
-755 PDFPVTKET
+755 PNFPATKET

-775 QIADNMTLSVDV
+775 QITDNMTLSVDV
-787 YDLTIS
+787 YDLVIS

-813 SYVSNVLTYLATE
+813 SYVGNVLTYLATA

-831 AAWVDGWDAAALGGN
+831 VNWINGWDAAAAGGN

-866 PMGMVAPEQSPYG
+866 PIGMIAPEQSPYG
-879 GNLIYGYKQLT
+879 GNLIFGYKQLT

-904 FPNSDWTFSMNASY
+904 FPSAEWTFNMNMSL
-918 LSDSSLSVDFEGIEQ
+918 LSDSSLTVDFEGVEQ
-933 IVNMNTPRFKMGA
+933 FVNMNTPKFKLGG
-946 GMQFADGEGS
+946 GMQYASDDV
-956 SYGMTLRYQDS
+956 SYGLSLRYQDS

-978 FVDSFYTLGLNAKW
+978 EVEGFYTVGVNAKW
-992 NLNAVDGMSV
+992 NLEAVDGMSV

-1017 FLGPEMGRFV
+1017 FLGPEMGRFT
-1027 SMTVGYDL
+1027 SISLGYDL

>member
-1 MELNKS
+1 MKLNKA
-7 SFQYMFALLLSVATL
+7 SFQYMFALLFSVATL

-32 GDNGNALAGANV
+32 GDDGSALAGANV
-44 AVEGTN
+44 AVEGTDS
-50 AGASSNQDGSFSIS
+50 GASSNQDGSFSIS

-79 YEDASA
+79 YDDASA
-85 VVTISGGRA
+85 VVTISGGQA
-94 SSVNLTLDQGDIR
+94 SSVNLTLDRGDIR

-130 VFSGDELQARNAT
+130 VFGGDELEARSAT
-143 TIADVIGNQAGVEY
+143 TLTDVIGNQAGVEY

-164 SNVTLRG
+164 SNLSLRG

-213 LVRGPASPMF
+213 LVRGPASPMY

-238 PFNQGHRVALT
+238 PFNQGNRIALT

-267 AKAATRISF
+267 ARAATRVSF

-287 MPRSV
+287 MPRSL
-292 AEANAQGHSYYE
+292 AEAQAEGHSYYE
-304 PEYIRR
+304 PELIRR
-310 GLQTTSYP
+310 GLQTTTYP
-318 FIDYDAVKYNDPANG
+318 FIDYSNSGYNDPVEGSPNS
-333 AFNAASAGEPF
+333 ASSAEPF
-344 SPEATVFETKTEIRP
+344 SPEATVFETKTEFRP

-369 RYANLSAI
+369 RMANLSAI

-394 FQMSYFRQDVM
+394 FQLAYFRQDVL
-405 GGDLFLNFFTN
+405 GGDLYLNFFTN
-416 VNDQKTT
+416 INDQKTT

-436 SNRALQLQHT
+436 SNRAFQMQHT
-446 VPMGNGQTVIWGLD
+446 VPMKNGQTVIWGLD

-474 KNEEDDDF
+474 KNEDDDNF
-482 HNLGAYYSYEKK
+482 DNLGVYYSYEKK
-494 FSDKF
+494 FSDEF
-499 KFVGTGRF
+499 KFVGTGRY
-507 DTNNFLRKIGTDNV
+507 DTNNYLDAIGTSGV
-521 FAPKLAFVWSPDN
+521 FAPKLAFVWSPED
-534 VRGNFRLTYGENVD
+534 VRGNFRLTYGENID
-548 LPGNFSKNLD
+548 LPGNFPKNLD

-565 VYKQGLGIDFTQ
+565 VYKQSLGIDFSTPTF
-577 AGPWGAALPFNPD
+577 GSLPFNPD

-596 GSTTTGWTYHRDD
+596 GSTTTGWTYDRDA

-619 TPGYMNVVFN
+619 SP
-629 QLQAVYGAET
+629 
-639 ALAMVDEMFPDGINT
+639 ALGLDVNT
-654 NYAMNNSDMNAVAYG
+654 NYAMGNNTMNAAAFG
-669 VWAPLMMGSILQSAG
+669 VWAPIMMGSILQSDAG
-684 GAAYNAGFAA
+684 AGYNAAFAA
-694 SVGAAYAAATGDVAG
+694 QVGAAYAAATGDVAG
-709 AAAYGANAAATAAGA
+709 AAAYGAAQAAAAAQA
-724 VLIMAASVT
+724 VMALAGSVS
-733 PDSYANVVID
+733 PSAYSNIVID
-743 ENFNIVNPVQQY
+743 ETFNVVNPVTQY
-755 PDFPVTKET
+755 PDFPATKET

-775 QIADNMTLSVDV
+775 QVSDNMTLSVDV
-787 YDLTIS
+787 YDLVIS
-793 DYITNLQNIS
+793 DYVTNLQNIS

-813 SYVSNVLTYLATE
+813 SYVGNVLTYLATA

-831 AAWVDGWDAAALGGN
+831 VNWINGWDAAAAGGN

-866 PMGMVAPEQSPYG
+866 PIGMIAPEQSPYG

-890 EDLNLQGLEVAMNY
+890 EDLNLQGLEVSMNY
-904 FPNSDWTFSMNASY
+904 FPSAEWTFNMNMSL
-918 LSDSSLSVDFEGIEQ
+918 LSDSSLTVDFEGVEQ
-933 IVNMNTPRFKMGA
+933 FVNMNTPKFKLGG
-946 GMQFADGEGS
+946 GMQYASDDV

-978 FVDSFYTLGLNAKW
+978 NVEGFYTVGVNAKW
-992 NLNAVDGMSV
+992 NLEAVDGMSV

-1017 FLGPEMGRFV
+1017 FLGPEMGRFT
-1027 SMTVGYDL
+1027 SISLGYDL